1 MNKTK
6 LQRLEQL
13 VGAPAEVR
21 TVARTEWEQSGGGK
35 HPEVGDGIQHPD
47 HYQLLV
53 RIDGTDLQV
62 LHIRSRMTPLER
74 ELLKWAVQPANARPT
89 GGAATDAERQ
99 ARRLGEW
106 IEESIAAGDLR
117 AEVPDRVEL
126 RNRLF
131 DGMIPFLLLNEQADD
146 REPSY
151 AELDKVFRSFISDEM
166 LLVPIREREWLVL
179 GSDRLLAEVDSD
191 EEDVVEHNE
200 TKEALQSLATG
211 LHQMFVEEWGG
222 ECHVAV
228 GLPIIPTESLVQ
240 TVATLRETMYL
251 GRKFHMGMQVHLP
264 WMVHLERLLNGIPE
278 ATRARFTEELAGRPD
293 LFTEPETISTL
304 DAFFSMDCNVSETA
318 KKLFIHRNTLLYRLD
333 KLKQETG
340 LDVRSFNDAVLVR
353 ILLLLYKV
361 TKRK

>member
-6 LQRLEQL
+6 LQRLQQL
-13 VGAPAEVR
+13 VGAPVEVQTVSR
-21 TVARTEWEQSGGGK
+21 TQWEQDGGSK
-35 HPEVGDGIQHPD
+35 YPELGDGIQLAD
-47 HYQLLV
+47 RYLLLV
-53 RIDGTDLQV
+53 RIDGTELEVLQIHSS
-62 LHIRSRMTPLER
+62 LTPLEK
-74 ELLKWAVQPANARPT
+74 ELLKWAAQPANPRNVAGT
-89 GGAATDAERQ
+89 SDWERQ
-99 ARRLGEW
+99 ARRLGDW
-106 IEESIAAGDLR
+106 IEQCIVTGDVR
-117 AEVPDRVEL
+117 AEVPDRFEL

-131 DGMIPFLLLNEQADD
+131 DGMIPFLLISEQADE

-179 GSDRLLAEVDSD
+179 GSDRLLAEVESAD
-191 EEDVVEHNE
+191 EEVLERDE
-200 TKEALQSLATG
+200 TKEALYSLATG
-211 LHQMFVEEWGG
+211 LHQMFTEQWGG

-228 GLPIIPTESLVQ
+228 GLPIIPAESLVQ
-240 TVATLRETMYL
+240 TVASLRETVYL
-251 GRKFHMGMQVHLP
+251 GRKFHVGMQVHLP
-264 WMVHLERLLNGIPE
+264 WMIHLERLLNGIPE
-278 ATRARFTEELAGRPD
+278 ATRARFMEEMMGRPD

-304 DAFFSMDCNVSETA
+304 DAFFAMDCNVSETA

-353 ILLLLYKV
+353 IMLLLYKV